1 MGFTH
6 EDCFSFLVYCKWHCF
21 FHIQFIYYWYTE
33 KSTEF
38 CLLSL
43 NLASCYLYK
52 FPSGHRT
59 MGFMPSWTSPIMP
72 LKHLNTEF
80 EWFTRT
86 TEKGHQHQGTTWFE
100 HPVLCPQ
107 GQQAAQECAISGLRG
122 AYEWW
127 KSMRHHAGVVR
138 TQAWWERR
146 RGENAG
152 VVWPQ
157 RGHLVHS
164 EGEKNYFLRPKEVPW
179 HLQDN
184 LLSHLQAG
192 RNFLLPP
199 QWLRVRFCLIL
210 SQTFFYIESIVFFMF

>member
-21 FHIQFIYYWYTE
+21 FIFSLLLVYRKINWILFIQFELGFMLSIQIPIWAQNNGLHAFLNFHNHATEASKYWIWVIHQDHGEGTPAPRN
-33 KSTEF
+33 
-38 CLLSL
+38 
-43 NLASCYLYK
+43 NLVWASCAV
-52 FPSGHRT
+52 PTRSAGSSG
-59 MGFMPSWTSPIMP
+59 MCYFWLAWSAWVVK
-72 LKHLNTEF
+72 KH
-80 EWFTRT
+80 
-86 TEKGHQHQGTTWFE
+86 
-100 HPVLCPQ
+100 
-107 GQQAAQECAISGLRG
+107 AS
-122 AYEWW
+122 
-127 KSMRHHAGVVR
+127 S
-138 TQAWWERR
+138 RR

-157 RGHLVHS
+157 GGHLVHS

-199 QWLRVRFCLIL
+199 QWLRVRFCPIL
-210 SQTFFYIESIVFFMF
+210 SQTFFYIVSIAFFMF